1 MDWTIVTQ
9 TVVRSR
15 DEAAMPGSVGHRA
28 TGNWGFR
35 ERQQIKSIQKTIA
48 KRALL

>member
-28 TGNWGFR
+28 SGVFANGNRF
-35 ERQQIKSIQKTIA
+35 KSIQKAIA